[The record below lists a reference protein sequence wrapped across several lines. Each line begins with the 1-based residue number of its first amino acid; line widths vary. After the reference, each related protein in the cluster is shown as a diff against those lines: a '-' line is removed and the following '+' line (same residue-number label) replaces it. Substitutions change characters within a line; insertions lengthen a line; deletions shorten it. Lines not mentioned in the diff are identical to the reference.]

1 MAEVPELS
9 IPTEKVCGIISM
21 ARQFD
26 AKDAVTEPNPDSNP
40 SDDGE
45 RAILED
51 HADDPVRQEL
61 VTYIHDLDIDEKVD
75 LVTLMRLG
83 RGDADLED
91 WDSLRAET
99 AEDGNP
105 RAALDLLDVPLLS
118 NYLEEALSQLGES
131 CEDIDADRL

>member
-1 MAEVPELS
+1 MAEIPELS

-26 AKDAVTEPNPDSNP
+26 AKDGVTEPNPDSNP
-40 SDDGE
+40 TDDSQ

-61 VTYIHDLDIDEKVD
+61 VTYLHDLDIDEKID
-75 LVTLMRLG
+75 LITLMRLG

-91 WDSLRAET
+91 WDTLRAET
-99 AEDGNP
+99 AEDDNP
-105 RAALDLLDVPLLS
+105 RAALDLLSIPLLS

-131 CEDIDADRL
+131 CEDQDADRL